1 MARRNSR
8 SKAKNTIK
16 VDFTG
21 VESSG
26 KVAEGRMIAEVVECE
41 VKESESSG
49 NEYINWKLKAKG
61 GNVYHTT
68 SLQPHALWNLRNTLE
83 AMGLEVPDSA
93 LDLDLSEYPGME
105 LGIEVE
111 HEVYQGKKRPRIIDV
126 FPVDEL
132 DGEEA
137 EEEEEEEKPAKKST
151 SKKKGEPEEGEES
164 DLTYD
169 EVMGMDKDELLELAE
184 EEEIKVPAKTKRKLE
199 TLREFIASELGLEGE
214 EEEEEPEE
222 EEKPTRRSRR
232 KTGTKEL
239 VKGAEVE
246 FEDDGEDIE
255 GTVISVN
262 QKEGFAVIDV
272 DGEEWEVELEDIKV
286 K

>member
-1 MARRNSR
+1 MARRNTR
-8 SKAKNTIK
+8 SKAKNTLK

-26 KVAEGRMIAEVVECE
+26 KVQEGRQLAEVLECG

-61 GNVYHTT
+61 GNIYHTT
-68 SLQPHALWNLRNTLE
+68 SLQPQALWNLRNTLE
-83 AMGLEVPDSA
+83 AMGLEVPEAA
-93 LDLDLSEYPGME
+93 LDLDLAEYPGME

-111 HEVYQGKKRPRIIDV
+111 NETYQGKKRPRIIDV

-132 DGEEA
+132 DGEGGS
-137 EEEEEEEKPAKKST
+137 EE
-151 SKKKGEPEEGEES
+151 GEPEEEEAS
-164 DLTYD
+164 GSDDDLTYD
-169 EVMGMDKDELLELAE
+169 EVMEMDKDELLELAE
-184 EEEIKVPAKTKRKLE
+184 EKGIKVLAKQKRKLE
-199 TLREFIASELGLEGE
+199 TLREHIASELGLEA
-214 EEEEEPEE
+214 EEPEE
-222 EEKPTRRSRR
+222 DEKPTRRSRR
-232 KTGTKEL
+232 KTGTREL

-255 GTVISVN
+255 GTVVSVN
-262 QKEGFAVIDV
+262 QGEGFAVIDV
-272 DGEEWEVELEDIKV
+272 DGEEWEVELDDIKV